1 MWPACLE
8 RIKERNRVAKQTITR
23 KQSDCMDQNP
33 KVISFENVTKAYSLG
48 DRQLAVLKDM
58 TFSIKKGEFVSV
70 MGPSGSGKSTLLQLM
85 GCLDQP
91 SSGKVFID
99 GVDVST
105 FNSEQLA
112 EIRSNKIGFVF
123 QAFNLL
129 PNLTALQNVEIA
141 MSINEVPKQERME
154 KAKRLLKLVDL
165 SERETHV
172 PSELSGGEKQRV
184 AVARALANNPSFLL
198 ADEPTGN
205 LDSKSGTDVMNLI
218 RDLWKTK
225 QTTIVMVTHEPVV
238 AQYSQRAIHIRDGM
252 IESEEK
258 MRGAGFA
265 SSAGKKIDL
274 KLK

>member
-1 MWPACLE
+1 
-8 RIKERNRVAKQTITR
+8 
-23 KQSDCMDQNP
+23 
-33 KVISFENVTKAYSLG
+33 
-48 DRQLAVLKDM
+48 
-58 TFSIKKGEFVSV
+58 
-70 MGPSGSGKSTLLQLM
+70 
-85 GCLDQP
+85 
-91 SSGKVFID
+91 
-99 GVDVST
+99 
-105 FNSEQLA
+105 
-112 EIRSNKIGFVF
+112 
-123 QAFNLL
+123 LL

-141 MSINEVPKQERME
+141 MSISELPNKERAE

-184 AVARALANNPSFLL
+184 AVARALANDPSFLL

-258 MRGAGFA
+258 MRGAGSA
-265 SSAGKKIDL
+265 SAAGKKIDL